1 MDYAKGR
8 LLQQLRETARYLFGF
23 FKIPDAPAA
32 AENQAGQHAE
42 EADHEEQQ
50 RGARALS
57 CAEQGRPQLPA
68 GCTAM
73 NGSKTLS
80 TRKPP
85 AR

>member
-8 LLQQLRETARYLFGF
+8 LLQQLREAARYLFGF
-23 FKIPDAPAA
+23 FKIPNAPAA
-32 AENQAGQHAE
+32 AENQADQHAE

-57 CAEQGRPQLPA
+57 SPNRVAHRLPA